1 MIGDA
6 PGQRDADALSILLRD
21 RDVDA
26 ILVLNCPTALTPP
39 SEAARAV
46 INTLAAA
53 RTAGPGEH
61 LGGRNVF
68 TAWLGERSAAEARHL
83 FVAARISTYDTPD
96 SAVRGFMHRVQYR
109 RNQ

>member
-1 MIGDA
+1 VIGDA

-21 RDVDA
+21 RD
-26 ILVLNCPTALTPP
+26 TALTPP

-46 INTLAAA
+46 IDTLAVA
-53 RTAGPGEH
+53 RAAGPGEH
-61 LGGRNVF
+61 PRGRNVF
-68 TAWLGERSAAEARHL
+68 TAWLGERSAAEARHV